1 MEIPV
6 TEVGLI
12 NTSGTLAHAS
22 SGGAPLKVTNA
33 NGQAKR
39 KRQPEPGDTVHLTMH
54 TMDIMDAIYH
64 LLRKQRHV
72 ESHQLLSY
80 VPSDTLGEL
89 NTGSWWKETQ
99 DALCLQSHMHLLP
112 IILFSDGTLLDN
124 AGVINGDIIAIRLGN
139 LPLEMYVKTDNCQ
152 VLGLMPSDPCAT
164 KAQKA
169 ARKRLGALP
178 GTKSLILHECLQRIL
193 APVQQVAK
201 DGGFW
206 YRRTDKSYIKL
217 VPCCPFYSLDS
228 CEG

>member
-1 MEIPV
+1 MINV
-6 TEVGLI
+6 DARFASTATGTSTGLDLRSI
-12 NTSGTLAHAS
+12 ITPAAIIRAVEPLFHAY
-22 SGGAPLKVTNA
+22 AVEA
-33 NGQAKR
+33 
-39 KRQPEPGDTVHLTMH
+39 
-54 TMDIMDAIYH
+54 IMDAIYH

-169 ARKRLGALP
+169 ARKRLGI
-178 GTKSLILHECLQRIL
+178 TR
-193 APVQQVAK
+193 
-201 DGGFW
+201 
-206 YRRTDKSYIKL
+206 
-217 VPCCPFYSLDS
+217 
-228 CEG
+228 